1 MSAPYQRTAQRVP
14 NADVATLKA
23 GWESEGATVT
33 VKDNGDGT
41 SDVTGVWPA
50 ATGSG
55 TSGATSG

>member
-1 MSAPYQRTAQRVP
+1 MGAPYQRTAQNVP
-14 NADVATLKA
+14 NADVPNLKA

-41 SDVTGVWPA
+41 SDVTGTWPA

-55 TSGATSG
+55 TSGGTTG